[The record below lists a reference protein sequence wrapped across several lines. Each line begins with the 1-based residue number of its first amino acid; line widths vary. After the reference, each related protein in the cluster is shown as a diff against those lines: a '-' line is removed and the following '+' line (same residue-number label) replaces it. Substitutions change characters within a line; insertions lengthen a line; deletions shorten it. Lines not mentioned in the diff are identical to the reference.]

1 MPIVDRPNK
10 EALTKAI
17 DIFLDSMRHFFLESL
32 KAAPGATARVA
43 LEQSLRDHQREDLV
57 NNLQRGSDLPSSI
70 EISHFETI
78 AKSYWDEVF
87 SASFGGDRK
96 ILTKF
101 RKITRARNKVSHPA
115 YMRDLEG
122 GYTRGVLC
130 HIAYV
135 LRRIRA
141 LEECRA
147 VTLLWEDIGRS
158 PIDLLREEALAR
170 EEAEARAQEASAA
183 LSAARN
189 YALKEESARKKAEAE
204 VRASRLSLA
213 RLQEQVSAA
222 ESARIES
229 ERLSQAREV
238 ELRAARERAANA
250 ESAQLEAERL
260 AQEKIAELMD
270 AQRRLKKA
278 EVKMDLARNS
288 VTRRSAVIAPDSGGR
303 PSNRQPRPTAR
314 NSPEYEAW
322 LTREI
327 MAGRIRRSQLRQYAG
342 DQRIDGRLVHYVQAA
357 CSDMSTEAWEH
368 YVTQRHEAVCR
379 GKKVNA
385 LPHRTL
391 RNSSI
396 MRLAH

>member
-1 MPIVDRPNK
+1 
-10 EALTKAI
+10 
-17 DIFLDSMRHFFLESL
+17 MRHFFLESL
-32 KAAPGATARVA
+32 KAAPGATVRVA
-43 LEQSLRDHQREDLV
+43 LEQSLRDHQREDLI
-57 NNLQRGSDLPSSI
+57 NSLKKGSDLPSSI
-70 EISHFETI
+70 EMSYFETI

-87 SASFGGDRK
+87 SARLGGDRK
-96 ILTKF
+96 ILLKF
-101 RKITRARNKVSHPA
+101 RKITWARNKVAHPT

-135 LRRIRA
+135 LRKIRA
-141 LEECRA
+141 LEEYHA
-147 VTLLWEDIGRS
+147 VTRLWEDIGRS

-170 EEAEARAQEASAA
+170 EEAEARAQEASTA

-189 YALKEESARKKAEAE
+189 YALKEEAARRKAQEE
-204 VRASRLSLA
+204 VQASRLSLA

-229 ERLSQAREV
+229 ERFAQAREV
-238 ELRAARERAANA
+238 ELQAARERAAKA

-260 AQEKIAELMD
+260 AQEKIAELKD

-278 EVKMDLARNS
+278 KVTVDLARNS
-288 VTRRSAVIAPDSGGR
+288 VTRRRAVNTADSSGR
-303 PSNRQPRPTAR
+303 QSNLRPRPTAR

-327 MAGRIRRSQLRQYAG
+327 IAGRIRRSQLRQYAG

-357 CSDMSTEAWEH
+357 CSDMTAEAWEH
-368 YVTQRHEAVCR
+368 YVTKRHEVVCR
-379 GKKVNA
+379 RKKVNA
-385 LPHRTL
+385 IPHRAL
-391 RNSSI
+391 SNGGFLG
-396 MRLAH
+396 LAH